1 MIHISVHPLQ
11 RGNKCFYKDVI
22 EFCQSVWHTKQNQH
36 YQLEEYAVALQWP
49 VLTSKFIRFVFT
61 KDFPDNCSMYFYKTT
76 KTDCISFFRS
86 YVSIQLSVYKDHLG
100 HRTGMG
106 PSFRLSEPVINVR
119 LSETKVQK
127 PVVKS
132 YRNRFW
138 MKRLNGPFVPTFHCL
153 SSFVPLSNF

>member
-22 EFCQSVWHTKQNQH
+22 EFCQSVRHTKQNQH

-61 KDFPDNCSMYFYKTT
+61 KDFPANFSMYFYKTT

-106 PSFRLSEPVINVR
+106 PSFRLFR
-119 LSETKVQK
+119 T
-127 PVVKS
+127 
-132 YRNRFW
+132 RN
-138 MKRLNGPFVPTFHCL
+138 KC
-153 SSFVPLSNF
+153 PLIRNQSPKTCC